1 MKYLIFFMLFVSCSP
16 KFERELSLKNYLTDV
31 QKIDLEKE
39 SFVLFHQTNF
49 CNACS
54 DEAIAIFENQIS
66 NNNELWNIILSSNRK
81 DLVMRYTSFENV
93 NMYLDRKFLMEKYGL
108 AMSYDLLFHIKDNK
122 VLNWI
127 YVNEKNLDNV
137 DKFFKKT

>member
-1 MKYLIFFMLFVSCSP
+1 MKLFIYLTLFVSCSP
-16 KFERELSLKNYLTDV
+16 TFEREISLKNYLRDV
-31 QKIDLEKE
+31 QNINLNEE

-54 DEAIAIFENQIS
+54 DEAIAIFENKIS
-66 NNNELWNIILSSNRK
+66 NSNELWNIILSSNRK

-93 NMYLDRKFLMEKYGL
+93 KLYLDRKFLMEKYGL
-108 AMSYDLLFHIKDNK
+108 AMSYDLLFHIKDDK
-122 VLNWI
+122 ILNWI

-137 DKFFKKT
+137 DKFFKKN